1 MVLSAQT
8 VLVLPRGVCSGNVVG
23 EGHTAALGDRR
34 AEYRETIGQ
43 AIEVEVAVVQ
53 LPHQFLD
60 TDRDSEVVL
69 GRTLD
74 RSGGESATSP
84 AEDQRRAGGRT

>member
-8 VLVLPRGVCSGNVVG
+8 VLVLPRRVCSGNVVG
-23 EGHTAALGDRR
+23 EGHTAALGDR
-34 AEYRETIGQ
+34 AAYRETIGQ
-43 AIEVEVAVVQ
+43 AIEVGLGVVQ
-53 LPHQFLD
+53 LLHQFLD
-60 TDRDSEVVL
+60 TDRHSEVVL

-74 RSGGESATSP
+74 RPGGASATSP